1 MPPLPGNPRIS
12 KDPEIVT
19 GQPRIT
25 GTRISVDLL
34 KRNVA
39 AGMSEDMLLRVY
51 PVLTK
56 EDVKAA
62 LTFGD
67 ETQKA

>member
-1 MPPLPGNPRIS
+1 MPPFPNNPRIS
-12 KDPEIVT
+12 KDPEVVT
-19 GQPRIT
+19 GLPRIT

-39 AGMSEDMLLRVY
+39 AGMSEDMLLKIY

-62 LTFGD
+62 LAFGED
-67 ETQKA
+67 PVK